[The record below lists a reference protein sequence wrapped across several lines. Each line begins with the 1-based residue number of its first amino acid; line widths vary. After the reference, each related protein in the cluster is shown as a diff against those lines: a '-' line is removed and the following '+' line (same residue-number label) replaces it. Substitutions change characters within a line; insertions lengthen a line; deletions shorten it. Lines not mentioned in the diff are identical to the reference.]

1 LKQNRIVMKWIS
13 NFFRIVIGIVFVF
26 SGFVK
31 VVDPL
36 GVQYKFVD
44 YFLAMGLD
52 FLQPMALTFG
62 LLMSLAE
69 LMIGISLLFNL
80 KPKLGA
86 WGTLMFMAVFLPL
99 TLWVAIANPV
109 HDCGCFGDA
118 LVISNWATFWKNVV
132 IMFMTIIVFLQRRK
146 FKPTLP
152 SSVQWLS
159 LIVVAGVSVWI
170 GVYSIKHLPVLD
182 FRPYRIGENIR
193 EGMNIPE
200 SEIDNV
206 PDYETT
212 LIYENTETGETR
224 EFDVEEIP
232 DEDTWEWKE
241 TKNKLIEE
249 GYVPPIHDFSITTVP
264 VNRETDVIHEVID
277 PASLYEVKFV
287 FEIAGETQEF
297 FIDELPNENWTFVEL
312 HSDKH
317 ILAENVGLI
326 FEKDGETAEFT
337 LFDLPDESWMFID
350 ATYYNEN
357 PNIAEPAFEDY
368 SEDITDIV
376 LSDEGYSFFLVAHDL
391 TKTSK
396 KNNSRINAL
405 YDYALANDIN
415 FYCLTASTESDI
427 HDYIEKTDANYDF
440 FNTDPITL
448 KTMVRSNPGLLLI
461 KQGTVLDK
469 WHVNDI
475 PTLES
480 LDGQLVAQSIEKQ
493 VERGNR
499 YYVLTMILAL
509 LFGFT
514 ALFLLIQYLLRKRI
528 IVDRDTWN

>member
-1 LKQNRIVMKWIS
+1 MKWIS

-62 LLMSLAE
+62 LLLSIAE

-86 WGTLMFMAVFLPL
+86 WGTLLFMGVFLPL
-99 TLWVAIANPV
+99 TLWIAIANPV

-132 IMFMTIIVFLQRRK
+132 IMMMTIVVFLQRRK

-152 SSVQWLS
+152 SAVQWVS

-170 GVYSIKHLPVLD
+170 GVYSVKHLPVLD
-182 FRPYRIGENIR
+182 FRPYRIGENIS
-193 EGMNIPE
+193 EGMQVPE
-200 SEIDNV
+200 SEKDNV
-206 PDYETT
+206 PEYETT
-212 LIYENTETGETR
+212 LVYENKETGETR
-224 EFDVEEIP
+224 EFAVTEIP
-232 DEDTWEWKE
+232 DDPTWEWKE
-241 TKNKLIEE
+241 TKNKLIKE
-249 GYVPPIHDFSITTVP
+249 GYEPPIHDFSITTVP
-264 VNRETDVIHEVID
+264 IQRETESAHEVID

-287 FEIAGETQEF
+287 FEIAGDTQEF

-312 HSDKH
+312 HSDRH
-317 ILAENVGLI
+317 VMPENIGLI
-326 FEKDGETAEFT
+326 YEQGGETSEFT
-337 LFDLPDESWMFID
+337 LFDLPDDTWMFID
-350 ATYYNEN
+350 AVYYNEN
-357 PNIAEPAFEDY
+357 ASITETDIETHPD
-368 SEDITDIV
+368 DITDIV
-376 LSDEGYSFFLVAHDL
+376 LADEGYSFFLVAHDL
-391 TKTSK
+391 KKTSMK
-396 KNNSRINAL
+396 HSKRINEL
-405 YDYALANDIN
+405 YDYALANDIE
-415 FYCLTASTESDI
+415 FYCLTASTETDI
-427 HDYIEKTDANYDF
+427 HDYIEKTGANYDF
-440 FNTDPITL
+440 YNTDPITL
-448 KTMVRSNPGLLLI
+448 KTMVRSNPGLMLI
-461 KQGTVLDK
+461 KHATVLDK

-475 PTLES
+475 PNLEA
-480 LDGQLVAQSIEKQ
+480 LDGQLMAHSIEKQ
-493 VERGNR
+493 VERGNK
-499 YYVLTMILAL
+499 YYVLTLIFAL
-509 LFGFT
+509 FFGFT

>member
-1 LKQNRIVMKWIS
+1 MKWIS
-13 NFFRIVIGIVFVF
+13 NFFRIIIGIVFVF

-62 LLMSLAE
+62 LLLSIAE

-86 WGTLMFMAVFLPL
+86 WGTLLFMAVFLPL
-99 TLWVAIANPV
+99 TLWIAIANPV

-118 LVISNWATFWKNVV
+118 LVISNWATFWKNVG

-159 LIVVAGVSVWI
+159 LMVVAGFSVWI

-182 FRPYRIGENIR
+182 FRPYRVGENIS
-193 EGMNIPE
+193 EGMSIPE
-200 SEIDNV
+200 SEKENV
-206 PDYETT
+206 SEYEIT
-212 LIYENTETGETR
+212 LIYENIETGETR
-224 EFDVEEIP
+224 EFAVDEIP
-232 DEDTWEWKE
+232 DESLWEWEE
-241 TKNKLIEE
+241 TKNKLIKE

-264 VNRETDVIHEVID
+264 LNIEPETVHEVID

-287 FEIAGETQEF
+287 FEIAGDTQEF

-312 HSDKH
+312 HSDKQVQ
-317 ILAENVGLI
+317 AENIGLI
-326 FEKDGETAEFT
+326 YEKDGETAEFT
-337 LFDLPDESWMFID
+337 LFDLPDDSWMFID

-357 PNIAEPAFEDY
+357 SSISEVGFEDY
-368 SEDITDIV
+368 PEDITDIV
-376 LSDEGYSFFLVAHDL
+376 LADEGYSFFLVSHDL
-391 TKTSK
+391 KKASM
-396 KNNSRINAL
+396 KNNDRINAL
-405 YDYALANDIN
+405 FDYALANDIN

-427 HDYIEKTDANYDF
+427 LDYIEKTNANYDF
-440 FNTDPITL
+440 YNTDPITL
-448 KTMVRSNPGLLLI
+448 KTMVRSNPGLMLI
-461 KQGTVLDK
+461 KHGTVLNK
-469 WHVNDI
+469 WHMNDI
-475 PTLES
+475 PNVEAI
-480 LDGQLVAQSIEKQ
+480 DGQLMAQSIEKQ
-493 VERGNR
+493 VERGNK
-499 YYVLTMILAL
+499 YYVLTIILAL

>member
-1 LKQNRIVMKWIS
+1 MKWIS
-13 NFFRIVIGIVFVF
+13 NSFRIVIGIIFVF

-44 YFLAMGLD
+44 YFLAMGID

-62 LLMSLAE
+62 LLMSMAE

-86 WGTLMFMAVFLPL
+86 WGTLLFMAVFLPL

-159 LIVVAGVSVWI
+159 LIVVAGFSVWI

-182 FRPYRIGENIR
+182 FRPYRVGENIR
-193 EGMNIPE
+193 EGMEVPE
-200 SEIDNV
+200 SEKDNISEY
-206 PDYETT
+206 DIT
-212 LIYENTETGETR
+212 LIYENIETGETR
-224 EFDVEEIP
+224 EFNVDEIP
-232 DEDTWEWKE
+232 DEDVWEWKE
-241 TKNKLIEE
+241 TKNKLIKE

-264 VNRETDVIHEVID
+264 LSIETEAVHEVID

-287 FEIAGETQEF
+287 FEIAGNSQEF

-317 ILAENVGLI
+317 ILAENIGLI
-326 FEKDGETAEFT
+326 YEKEGESSEFT
-337 LFDLPDESWMFID
+337 LFDLPNETWMFID
-350 ATYYNEN
+350 AIYYNEN
-357 PNIAEPAFEDY
+357 PNVAEPENEPY
-368 SEDITDIV
+368 PEEITDIV
-376 LSDEGYSFFLVAHDL
+376 LTDEGYTFFLVAFDL
-391 TKTSK
+391 KKTSL
-396 KNNSRINAL
+396 KNKNKINAMH
-405 YDYALANDIN
+405 DYAVANDMK
-415 FYCLTASTESDI
+415 FYCLTASTEADMLE
-427 HDYIEKTDANYDF
+427 YIGKTDASYDF
-440 FNTDPITL
+440 LNTDPITL
-448 KTMVRSNPGLLLI
+448 KTIVRSNPGLVLI
-461 KQGTVLDK
+461 KHGSILDK

-475 PTLES
+475 PSIES
-480 LDGQLVAQSIEKQ
+480 INGQLMAQSIEKQ
-493 VERGNR
+493 VVRGNK

>member
-62 LLMSLAE
+62 LLLSLAE

-224 EFDVEEIP
+224 
-232 DEDTWEWKE
+232 
-241 TKNKLIEE
+241 
-249 GYVPPIHDFSITTVP
+249 
-264 VNRETDVIHEVID
+264 
-277 PASLYEVKFV
+277 EVKFV

>member
-1 LKQNRIVMKWIS
+1 MKWIS

-62 LLMSLAE
+62 LLLSIAE

-86 WGTLMFMAVFLPL
+86 WGTLLFMGVFLPL
-99 TLWVAIANPV
+99 TLWIAIANPV

-118 LVISNWATFWKNVV
+118 LVISNWATLWKNVV

-146 FKPTLP
+146 FKSTLP
-152 SSVQWLS
+152 SAVQWAS
-159 LIVVAGVSVWI
+159 LIVVAGVVISIGAYSV
-170 GVYSIKHLPVLD
+170 KHLPVLD

-193 EGMNIPE
+193 EGMNVPE
-200 SEIDNV
+200 SEKDNV
-206 PDYETT
+206 PEYEIT
-212 LIYENTETGETR
+212 LIYENIETGETR
-224 EFDVEEIP
+224 EFVVDELP
-232 DEDTWEWKE
+232 DENTWEWKE
-241 TKNKLIEE
+241 TKNKLKKE

-264 VNRETDVIHEVID
+264 INRETEVVHELID

-287 FEIAGETQEF
+287 FEIAGDTQEF

-317 ILAENVGLI
+317 ILPENIGLI
-326 FEKDGETAEFT
+326 YEQDEETFEFT
-337 LFDLPDESWMFID
+337 LFDLPDDSWMFID
-350 ATYYNEN
+350 AIYYNEN
-357 PNIAEPAFEDY
+357 SSITETDIEKYP
-368 SEDITDIV
+368 EDITDII
-376 LSDEGYSFFLVAHDL
+376 LADEGCSFLLVAYDL
-391 TKTSK
+391 K
-396 KNNSRINAL
+396 KISLKHNNRINEL
-405 YDYALANDIN
+405 YDYTLANDIK

-448 KTMVRSNPGLLLI
+448 KTIVRSNPGLVLI
-461 KQGTVLDK
+461 KHGTVLDK

-475 PTLES
+475 PNIAYLEE
-480 LDGQLVAQSIEKQ
+480 QLMAHSIEKQ
-493 VERGNR
+493 VERGNK
-499 YYVLTMILAL
+499 YYVLTLIFAL
-509 LFGFT
+509 FFGFT

-528 IVDRDTWN
+528 IVNRDTWN